1 LTPFF
6 ARTSLITAWLDL
18 RHSLTLDIAR
28 KLLRPTKPSE
38 VEVEKKKERENWVLL
53 QDQGDGCAQARAIVV
68 LPVTRA
74 PFFGNETCWK
84 TKLSG

>member
-1 LTPFF
+1 LGRLLTPFF

-38 VEVEKKKERENWVLL
+38 VEVEKKKKEKIGCYCRTRGMDALRLEPLL
-53 QDQGDGCAQARAIVV
+53 FS
-68 LPVTRA
+68 L
-74 PFFGNETCWK
+74 
-84 TKLSG
+84 